1 MFFGILQG
9 KADSE
14 PIFKVDYLFFIVFL
28 IIGLF
33 VVVSVIQHFITISQE
48 MQRINIEIKRTRGS
62 EKRHWKKKKRRLLW
76 SMLPFIKY

>member
-9 KADSE
+9 KADIE
-14 PIFKVDYLFFIVFL
+14 PIFKVDYLFFIILL

-48 MQRINIEIKRTRGS
+48 IQRINIEIKRTHGS

-76 SMLPFIKY
+76 SILPFIKY